1 MNNREIDQSS
11 EKQGLNVIDN
21 RGQLFI
27 ISAPSGA
34 GKTTLRNAV
43 QHQLQDLLYSVSYT
57 TRKPRRGEKD
67 GDDYYFITRDDFLE
81 RVKQNKWAEWAEVH
95 GNLYGTS
102 AEFLEKNLS
111 SGKDIL
117 IDIDVQGTFQ
127 ILERYPDSVT
137 IFIMPPSL
145 DTLRTRLQSRG
156 TDSKDVMAKR
166 LADAEKEMEKRG
178 IYRHIIV
185 NDKLSSAVFEL
196 VSIISKYRSGNN
208 SIV

>member
-11 EKQGLNVIDN
+11 AKQGLNVIDN

-27 ISAPSGA
+27 ISAPSGT

-43 QHQLQDLLYSVSYT
+43 QHQFQDLLYSVSYT

-81 RVKQNKWAEWAEVH
+81 RVKKNKWAEWAEVH

-111 SGKDIL
+111 FGKDIL

-185 NDKLSSAVFEL
+185 NDKLSSAVSEL
-196 VSIISKYRSGNN
+196 VSIISKYRSDNN

>member
-1 MNNREIDQSS
+1 MNSREIEQSS
-11 EKQGLNVIDN
+11 AKQGLNVIDN
-21 RGQLFI
+21 RGHLFI
-27 ISAPSGA
+27 ISAPSGT

-43 QHQLQDLLYSVSYT
+43 QHQFQDLLYSVSYT

-67 GDDYYFITRDDFLE
+67 GDDYYFITRNDFLK
-81 RVKQNKWAEWAEVH
+81 RVKKNKWAEWAKVH

-102 AEFLEKNLS
+102 AEFIEKNIS

-127 ILERYPDSVT
+127 ILERYPDSIT

-145 DTLRTRLQSRG
+145 DSLHTRLQSRG

-185 NDKLSSAVFEL
+185 NDKLSSAVYEL
-196 VSIISKYRSGNN
+196 VSIISKYRSDNN

>member
-81 RVKQNKWAEWAEVH
+81 RVKKNKWAEWAEVH

-185 NDKLSSAVFEL
+185 NDKLSSAVSEL

>member
-27 ISAPSGA
+27 ISAPSGT

-43 QHQLQDLLYSVSYT
+43 QHQFQDLLYSVSYT

-127 ILERYPDSVT
+127 VLERYPDSIT

-145 DTLRTRLQSRG
+145 DSLRTRLQSRG

-185 NDKLSSAVFEL
+185 NDKLSSAVSEL
-196 VSIISKYRSGNN
+196 VSIISKYRSDNN

>member
-21 RGQLFI
+21 RGHLFI
-27 ISAPSGA
+27 ISAPSGT

-43 QHQLQDLLYSVSYT
+43 QHQFQDLLYSVSYT

-81 RVKQNKWAEWAEVH
+81 RVKKNKWAEWAEVH

-145 DTLRTRLQSRG
+145 DSLRTRLQSRG

-185 NDKLSSAVFEL
+185 NDKLSSAVSEL